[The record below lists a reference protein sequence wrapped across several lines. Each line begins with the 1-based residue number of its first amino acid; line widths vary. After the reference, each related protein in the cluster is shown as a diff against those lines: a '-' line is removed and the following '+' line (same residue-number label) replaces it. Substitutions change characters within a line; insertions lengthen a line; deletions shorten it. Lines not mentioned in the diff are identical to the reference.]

1 MKFNYTFA
9 FSRAGKGT
17 QINYYKMR
25 KLLLLLLLLAGNNIF
40 CQKSKI
46 NVLSQEKEL
55 GTNLLN
61 NTPITGT
68 EYIFPER
75 IHDFYVDTVSG
86 FLTVQ
91 LRGLS
96 SNGKYLNNTGNIVQF
111 DPVQKNV
118 AWTKKIAY
126 QSAALQQFSNT
137 MIYSVANKS
146 TCLDIRTGQDMW
158 EVNNS
163 LYFVDPEFNLGLGY
177 RYKMASGY
185 SNDLEGIDLKNG
197 RICWKRVIN
206 REYTWNDIFYTSDTT
221 VLIVAAG
228 LHSLNLKNGKGWD
241 YDTETGKKDYKET
254 VGANAA
260 GIAVGLL
267 TGTFVTTSGY
277 NLVRDVVSNVLADST
292 CFYFSSKEQL
302 AKINRL
308 TGEVEWAHPFEKN
321 MSGKSSIYY
330 TDSLLIL
337 INKGYALMG
346 NRQINFGKPFI
357 AAYDRS
363 TGAEK
368 YLSFTTVKDDP
379 IRGFWHSDGQIF
391 LLFKNRVAVYSE
403 KDGRL
408 LMERDFKPESYDDLK
423 FFVRNQFY
431 LSNGNTYYYSLPQY
445 DSTMLYVYCNNG
457 KILALDQ
464 QLNVT
469 RTLSEDELFFC
480 YLYAGDY
487 NFIAKDK
494 TTMVLDSK
502 GIKVAEIQASV
513 NAFLIGNT
521 LYDKQNNSFLTID
534 LTELIAGKRNVT
546 N

>member
-1 MKFNYTFA
+1 
-9 FSRAGKGT
+9 
-17 QINYYKMR
+17 
-25 KLLLLLLLLAGNNIF
+25 
-40 CQKSKI
+40 
-46 NVLSQEKEL
+46 
-55 GTNLLN
+55 
-61 NTPITGT
+61 
-68 EYIFPER
+68 
-75 IHDFYVDTVSG
+75 
-86 FLTVQ
+86 
-91 LRGLS
+91 
-96 SNGKYLNNTGNIVQF
+96 
-111 DPVQKNV
+111 
-118 AWTKKIAY
+118 
-126 QSAALQQFSNT
+126 
-137 MIYSVANKS
+137 
-146 TCLDIRTGQDMW
+146 
-158 EVNNS
+158 
-163 LYFVDPEFNLGLGY
+163 
-177 RYKMASGY
+177 
-185 SNDLEGIDLKNG
+185 
-197 RICWKRVIN
+197 
-206 REYTWNDIFYTSDTT
+206 
-221 VLIVAAG
+221 
-228 LHSLNLKNGKGWD
+228 
-241 YDTETGKKDYKET
+241 
-254 VGANAA
+254 
-260 GIAVGLL
+260 
-267 TGTFVTTSGY
+267 
-277 NLVRDVVSNVLADST
+277 
-292 CFYFSSKEQL
+292 
-302 AKINRL
+302 
-308 TGEVEWAHPFEKN
+308 
-321 MSGKSSIYY
+321 
-330 TDSLLIL
+330 
-337 INKGYALMG
+337 MG

-391 LLFKNRVAVYSE
+391 LLFKNRVAFYSE

-494 TTMVLDSK
+494 TTLVLDSK

-534 LTELIAGKRNVT
+534 PVSYTHLDVYKRQISYTLWKRLYWTNSDCVVGFGNCFLSFRNKVCRVFNVSFYYSFFVW
-546 N
+546 NSVHQVCKN